1 MRVMFDR
8 NNKLKSLVH
17 SIDFAT
23 QFFHRQKM
31 RWINTSIFNKKK
43 KKPISINALLS
54 QISPLPI
61 RINQTI
67 PLIYM

>member
-54 QISPLPI
+54 QISSLPI

>member
-1 MRVMFDR
+1 MWVMFDR

-23 QFFHRQKM
+23 QFFHGQKM
-31 RWINTSIFNKKK
+31 RWINALIFNKKK
-43 KKPISINALLS
+43 PNSINALLS

>member
-43 KKPISINALLS
+43 KKTNL
-54 QISPLPI
+54 
-61 RINQTI
+61 N
-67 PLIYM
+67 